1 MSRGLLGRHWRD
13 ARRIRAALRIA
24 GNFMIGFESL
34 SAQRLR
40 RLMSGT
46 LLSGAALATGLLAT
60 SPLRAQQATA
70 SSIELDTLQVQE
82 DKKLQ
87 QEVFTEGLDTYTANV
102 TTIGV
107 GSPTPVREIPQSIST
122 VTQQRIED
130 QNFTQLEDA
139 MRRTTGMVVL
149 ANDQG
154 RSSIFSRGFEIDT
167 LLVNNLPAPLSS
179 ILGTQP
185 DLFIFDRLDV
195 LKGPAGLF
203 YGGSGGNN
211 AGPGGIIN
219 GTLKPALAKPFIN
232 SGLEYGSW
240 DFVRAEVDAGGKLNE
255 AGTVRA
261 RVGGAYQD
269 RNTFVDLNE
278 NQVWVGYGALD
289 FDLTENT
296 TLSLYAWHQERDIL
310 PFNGLPAFN
319 LGNGTGQLLN
329 APRSTFI
336 GADWNRFNNESTDYL
351 VELKHDLDNG
361 GEAKASLR
369 YSDRD
374 IDYKYAYAGS
384 AVSTKAGS
392 VGNFTMRYTA
402 AQVSENS
409 LSGDAHVTTPYQLF
423 GQSHDLTF
431 GADFRMVDQT
441 QWSPTS
447 TSISGTYNLYNF
459 NPYAV
464 VEPTTIYNQESVTD
478 PTQYGLYAQ
487 TKINPSDRVHL
498 LLGGRF
504 SWYDSTSTVTT
515 VNSGVASQ
523 TRASVDVDGNFL
535 PYVGLVMD
543 VTKNVSIYGS
553 YTETFVP
560 QTELNAAGEALQ
572 PREGFQYE
580 GGVKGSFF
588 DGALNASAAL
598 FLIRDNNRALATDT
612 ANVYVASGEV
622 EVKGYEFE
630 VSGKLAPGW
639 DIYAGYTYTDTE
651 YLTATAAQL
660 LAGFSTYTPHNNYN
674 LWTKYEF
681 QEGAL
686 KGFHVA
692 GGLKILSSFY
702 TKSGGVKIT
711 EDGYTVVDGQIGYKF
726 NNNWQATFS
735 VTNIFDEIYYQRVGS
750 VSVFNFYGEPRGYWL
765 KVKASY

>member
-1 MSRGLLGRHWRD
+1 MMAFERTSAMRLAHLMSGTVLSG
-13 ARRIRAALRIA
+13 ALFS
-24 GNFMIGFESL
+24 GPLF
-34 SAQRLR
+34 
-40 RLMSGT
+40 SGT
-46 LLSGAALATGLLAT
+46 LLSRCVLSGVALGLLTAL
-60 SPLRAQQATA
+60 PAQAQEAGA
-70 SSIELDTLQVQE
+70 NAIALDTVQVQE
-82 DKKLQ
+82 EKKLQ

-122 VTQQRIED
+122 VTRQRMDD

-139 MRRTTGMVVL
+139 MRHTTGMVVL
-149 ANDQG
+149 SNDPG

-185 DLFIFDRLDV
+185 DLFIFDRVDV

-203 YGGSGGNN
+203 YGGSAGNN

-219 GTLKPALAKPFIN
+219 GTLKPALAKPFIT
-232 SGLEYGSW
+232 STLDYGSW

-261 RVGGAYQD
+261 RIGGAFQN
-269 RNTFVDLNE
+269 RNSFVDVNE

-289 FDLTENT
+289 FDLTEDT

-310 PFNGLPAFN
+310 PFNGLPAIN

-329 APRSTFI
+329 VPRSTFI
-336 GADWNRFNNESTDYL
+336 GAGWNRFNNETTDYL

-374 IDYKYAYAGS
+374 IDYKYAYSGS
-384 AVSTKAGS
+384 ALRTTPGALGD
-392 VGNFTMRYTA
+392 FTMRYTA
-402 AQVSENS
+402 AQVSETS
-409 LSGDAHVTTPYQLF
+409 FSGDAHVATPFELF
-423 GQSHDLTF
+423 GQSHSLTV
-431 GADFRMVDQT
+431 GADFRLVDQT
-441 QWSPTS
+441 QLSPTS
-447 TSISGTYNLYNF
+447 TSIAGTYNLYNF
-459 NPYAV
+459 NPWAV
-464 VEPTTIYNQESVTD
+464 AEPTTVYNQQSVTD

-487 TKINPSDRVHL
+487 TKINPFDRLHV

-504 SWYDSTSTVTT
+504 SWYDSTSTVT
-515 VNSGVASQ
+515 VANAGAITQ
-523 TRASVDVDGNFL
+523 TRSSVDVDGNFL
-535 PYVGLVMD
+535 PYVGLVLD
-543 VTKNVSIYGS
+543 VTKDVSFYGS
-553 YTETFVP
+553 YTKTFVP
-560 QTELNAAGEALQ
+560 QTELDAAGTALQ

-588 DGALNASAAL
+588 NGALNASAAA
-598 FLIRDNNRALATDT
+598 FLIRDNNRALSTDT

-622 EVKGYEFE
+622 EVKGYELE
-630 VSGKLAPGW
+630 VSGKPAPGW
-639 DIYAGYTYTDTE
+639 EIYAGYTYTDTQ

-660 LAGFSTYTPHNNYN
+660 LAGFSTYTPRNNYN
-674 LWTKYEF
+674 LWAKYEV
-681 QEGAL
+681 QDGPL
-686 KGFHVA
+686 QGLHLA

-702 TKSGGVKIT
+702 TKSAGVKLT
-711 EDGYTVVDGQIGYKF
+711 ADGYTVVDGQIGYKF
-726 NNNWQATFS
+726 NDNWLATFT
-735 VTNIFDEIYYQRVGS
+735 VTNIFDEVYYQRVGS